1 MIIESQVRP
10 SRFKYTIEQPMEIDY
25 FEWDSSTSYTIK
37 EYFEYL
43 EDKRIRFKD
52 EYFSNSELPKD
63 GICQI
68 SGNDVRISI
77 LWNRIYFADLNDSR
91 YDIFVNNTH
100 SMDWIRILVNYIE
113 QCDEIYKKYGSRIR
127 KGKIK

>member
-10 SRFKYTIEQPMEIDY
+10 RRIKYIIEQSTEVEY
-25 FEWDSSTSYTIK
+25 FEWDNTRSYTIK

-43 EDKRIRFKD
+43 EEKRIQFKD
-52 EYFSNSELPKD
+52 TFGSLWALPKD

-77 LWNRIYFADLNDSR
+77 LWNRIYFADIYDSK

-100 SMDWIRILVNYIE
+100 SMDWLIILKNYIE
-113 QCDEIYKKYGSRIR
+113 QCDEIYEKYGSRIR
-127 KGKIK
+127 K